1 MKSRSLFVTKPYKYE
16 IKEVEIPEPEQ
27 DECLLQIIC
36 CGICGYDI
44 EISGYLADNP
54 TALGHEY
61 VAKVVKTG
69 SAVTNVKV
77 GDMVTAE
84 SCMAC
89 GYCDDCRNGRPDLC
103 QSVPKK
109 NIWNGYAQGFADY
122 TIAPAKALVPCNDMD
137 PMDAVLSEPC
147 GVSLDLVKTAEID
160 ITDDILIVGQG
171 PIGAMALQIAA
182 KKTCGKVYVVDRHE
196 TRRKTAIENGATK
209 AASSIDEIGDEK
221 FNKILLTAVPELLP
235 ECINH
240 AKFGGYVCFLGSNFK
255 TGGVVVIDTHQ
266 VHFNKL
272 QLRASHASPAMYFP
286 QVHKL
291 LKNKI
296 VKSETIVTHVYK
308 LDEYEKAFN
317 ELFTNKDYAMKVVIK
332 P

>member
-1 MKSRSLFVTKPYKYE
+1 MKSRSLFVTKPYNYE
-16 IKEVEIPEPEQ
+16 LKEIDMPEIEQ

-36 CGICGYDI
+36 CGICGYDL

-61 VAKVVKTG
+61 VAKVLKVG
-69 SAVTNVKV
+69 GAVTNVKV
-77 GDMVTAE
+77 GDQVTAE

-89 GYCDDCRNGRPDLC
+89 GFCDDCRNGRPDLC
-103 QSVPKK
+103 QSTPKK
-109 NIWNGYAQGFADY
+109 NIWNNYAQGFADY
-122 TIAPAKALVPCNDMD
+122 TIAPAKALVVCNDLD

-147 GVSLDLVKTAEID
+147 GVSLDLVKTAD
-160 ITDDILIVGQG
+160 LDLTDDVLIVGQG
-171 PIGAMALQIAA
+171 PIGSMALQIAA
-182 KKTCGKVYVVDRHE
+182 HKTVGKIYVVDRHE
-196 TRRKTAIENGATK
+196 KRREIALKNGASVVF
-209 AASSIDEIGDEK
+209 SSMDDIGEVK
-221 FNKILLTAVPELLP
+221 FNKVLLTAVPELLP

-240 AKFGGYVCFLGSNFK
+240 TKFGGYVCFLGSNFK
-255 TGGVVVIDTHQ
+255 TGGVVAIDTHQ

-291 LKNKI
+291 LKTKA
-296 VKSETIVTHVYK
+296 VKSETIITHVYK
-308 LDEYEKAFN
+308 LEEYEKAFG
-317 ELFTNKDYAMKVVIK
+317 ELLHNKDNAIKVVIK